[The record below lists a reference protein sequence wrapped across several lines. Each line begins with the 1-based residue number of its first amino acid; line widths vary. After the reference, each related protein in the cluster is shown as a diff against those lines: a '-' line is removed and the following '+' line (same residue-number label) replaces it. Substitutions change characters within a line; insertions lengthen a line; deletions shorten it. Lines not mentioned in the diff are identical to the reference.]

1 MLDAKR
7 EGSMRA
13 KEPTAKQTPSIAA
26 IQEMLLPHMLLGGKQ
41 SLFNDSLRVA
51 TPRCLFDSAKSKRC
65 FVSGPHTGNTT
76 TEVRDALSH
85 DHRCRSAT
93 TLYELAT
100 TLYRMLEGVQVDN
113 ELRLAELKKE
123 LAVAKKQST
132 EWRHHFGSKGV
143 TPMEVEL
150 ELRSLRQEVE
160 DLRKDKKALEMKVR
174 HHAQHVDCLY
184 QLLPSSAPTTGEGIV
199 R

>member
-1 MLDAKR
+1 
-7 EGSMRA
+7 MRTKA
-13 KEPTAKQTPSIAA
+13 ATPKQTSSIAA

-41 SLFNDSLRVA
+41 ALFHDSLRVS
-51 TPRCLFDSAKSKRC
+51 TPRCLFDSQSSKRC
-65 FVSGPHTGNTT
+65 FVSGPHPGNST
-76 TEVRDALSH
+76 TEIRDALSH

-93 TLYELAT
+93 TLYELAS
-100 TLYRMLEGVQVDN
+100 TLYRMLEGVQVDY

-123 LAVAKKQST
+123 LAISRKQST
-132 EWRHHFGSKGV
+132 EWQHHFGPKGV
-143 TPMEVEL
+143 TPMQVEL

-160 DLRKDKKALEMKVR
+160 DLRKEKRALEQKAR

-184 QLLPSSAPTTGEGIV
+184 NLLPTGGSG